1 MRRRILI
8 AVLALGTVLGFGAG
22 FAHLRW
28 RGACG
33 HHGRYGSAAFEERV
47 SAICADA
54 AMRVQRERERGAAAA
69 APHGGR

>member
-22 FAHLRW
+22 FASLHH
-28 RGACG
+28 RGCA

-47 SAICADA
+47 SELCADA
-54 AMRVQRERERGAAAA
+54 ALRVQRERERSAAAREGA
-69 APHGGR
+69 R

>member
-22 FAHLRW
+22 FASLRW

-33 HHGRYGSAAFEERV
+33 HHGRYGSSAFEARV
-47 SAICADA
+47 SELCADA
-54 AMRVQRERERGAAAA
+54 ALRARGGSA
-69 APHGGR
+69 APEAPPGRR

>member
-28 RGACG
+28 RGGCG

-47 SAICADA
+47 SEICADA
-54 AMRVQRERERGAAAA
+54 ALRVQRERERSA
-69 APHGGR
+69 APAHGGR